1 MPPTVAVIGAGRM
14 GQGLVRALHSAGWRV
29 TLYARHPDRVPAGPV
44 APTGDLRAA
53 AAGAALVLIAVP
65 DDAIPDAAGALR
77 AAVPAAGQVVLHL
90 SGTRDR
96 TALSVLEGWAAG
108 LGSFWPIQALAD
120 PAVAAAHWT
129 GAFAGLEGD
138 AAAIAAGER
147 LAVALGMTP
156 VRIPSAAKPSAH
168 AGAVMV
174 GNYVVTLLAAAEQ
187 VALASGIE
195 PAAAARM
202 YLPLAGSAV
211 ENASVLGVVRALT
224 GPIARGDHGTVRAHL
239 AALNGEA
246 RELYIRLGL
255 ETLALAERQGL
266 PLARAAEV
274 RRALE
279 GM

>member
-14 GQGLVRALHSAGWRV
+14 GQGLVRALHAAGWRV
-29 TLYARHPDRVPAGPV
+29 TLYARRPDRVPAGPV
-44 APTGDLRAA
+44 AATGDLAVA
-53 AAGAALVLIAVP
+53 LAGAALVLVAVP
-65 DDAIPDAAGALR
+65 DDAIPEVAR
-77 AAVPAAGQVVLHL
+77 AIGSAVPAEGQVVLHL

-96 TALSVLEGWAAG
+96 TALAALDGRAAG

-129 GAFAGLEGD
+129 GAYAGLEGD

-156 VRIPSAAKPSAH
+156 VRIPSSAKPSVH
-168 AGAVMV
+168 AGAVMA
-174 GNYVVTLLAAAEQ
+174 GNYAVTLLAAAEQ
-187 VALASGIE
+187 VAVASGIE

-202 YLPLAGSAV
+202 YLPLARSAV
-211 ENASVLGVVRALT
+211 ENVSVLGVVRALT

-239 AALNGEA
+239 AALSGA
-246 RELYIRLGL
+246 SRELYIRLGL

-266 PLARAAEV
+266 PAARAAEV
-274 RRALE
+274 RRVLE
-279 GM
+279 GL